1 MPKVP
6 FCQGKLFYLN
16 CFVIKHHFVKACPTL
31 LLVKLINTSLA
42 LNLIIHMMTFNLM
55 ISSVMIPHAQTH
67 L

>member
-16 CFVIKHHFVKACPTL
+16 VFVIKRHFVKACPTL

-42 LNLIIHMMTFNLM
+42 VNLIIHMMTFNLT
-55 ISSVMIPHAQTH
+55 ISSVMIPHAQTR